1 MSQNQKPATPA
12 LFLVKMDPRDRLPT
26 VPFLLRFGS
35 RFRSPR
41 PDAENNRAHSFS
53 KWENKRLSTLI
64 PNGKLL
70 IINRNMDGNNRG
82 LGAANQPSDLSN

>member
-1 MSQNQKPATPA
+1 MSQNQKPAPPA

-26 VPFLLRFGS
+26 VPFLLRFNS

-41 PDAENNRAHSFS
+41 PDAEHDRAHSFS
-53 KWENKRLSTLI
+53 KWENKNMSTLV

-70 IINRNMDGNNRG
+70 IINKDSDAAEGH
-82 LGAANQPSDLSN
+82 LGTADEPGDLSN